1 MRQLRKQAYFK
12 NVRKMPDEEYLDW
25 LCDSLKRTKGIFI
38 SPEGLTIEEKAESV
52 IRKISEI
59 KDGG

>member
-1 MRQLRKQAYFK
+1 
-12 NVRKMPDEEYLDW
+12 MPDEEYLDW